1 MLFDIFNN
9 FKKKFYNFNVFK
21 ITSINYLTK
30 KYFGLFIKIVN
41 TFITYYKNDKKNIPN
56 EFNIELWNLL
66 ITYYNNN
73 KIYDIKCFEN
83 LLNIKCLLTDEIFND
98 FKKYESE
105 IIIWCN
111 QNNINSK
118 IFLVFIENY
127 TKNIFDILT
136 IKRNSD
142 SKYSEPNII
151 DIMKNFSSSF
161 IKTLDTDTI
170 YEKIIKSFMFGY
182 PYQFCFKMKNEIFHT
197 GIEIIKLINFDTKI
211 NNAPYIFYIGFDKS
225 QEYNFTKN
233 NIPFNNKM
241 LEMKI
246 TNKIKVE
253 WLCSILPF
261 YYNSNNFKTIYINYD
276 DEEAIKILEHNGYYF
291 ENLIYK
297 ITNGTDKTK
306 VLFDNVDK
314 NEYPILYQYVKAT
327 KNLLKN

>member
-9 FKKKFYNFNVFK
+9 FKKKFYNLNFFK

-151 DIMKNFSSSF
+151 DIMRNFSSSF

-170 YEKIIKSFMFGY
+170 YEKIIKSFMFGH

-197 GIEIIKLINFDTKI
+197 GINIIKLINFDTKI
-211 NNAPYIFYIGFDKS
+211 NNAPYIFYFGFDKS

-233 NIPFNNKM
+233 NIPFNNEM

-253 WLCSILPF
+253 WLCSILPLF
-261 YYNSNNFKTIYINYD
+261 YNSNCFKTIYINYD
-276 DEEAIKILEHNGYYF
+276 DEEAIKILEHNGYHF

-297 ITNGTDKTK
+297 ITNGTNKTK

-314 NEYPILYQYVKAT
+314 NEYPILYQYVKTT